1 MDTELCQSGLE
12 NKLKDK
18 KIALKESWK
27 DKEKLLFSPGIEP
40 GTFCV
45 LDRCD
50 NRYTANVWN
59 VSGHFM
65 VGLHFERWETMDKYH
80 IVTIVQFA

>member
-50 NRYTANVWN
+50 NRYTTKTDKMQY
-59 VSGHFM
+59 HFRLRM
-65 VGLHFERWETMDKYH
+65 PH
-80 IVTIVQFA
+80 